1 VFHHEVQSASLDR
14 RCRAVGGLLL
24 LALLCSPLASAANSA
39 PLTLESKIPLGEVS
53 GRIDHLAVDLKRQ
66 RIFVAELG
74 NDTVG
79 VVDLKERKTI
89 QTLSGFKEPQ
99 GIGYVP
105 SADTVYV
112 ANGGNGVVRIFQGA
126 ELTAAGQIDLG
137 DDADNVR
144 VDEAAHQ
151 VLVGYGGGAIAVIDS
166 TNQAKLAD
174 IALKAHPES
183 FRLDTGGK
191 WIYVNVPHAH
201 QIAVIDRVARKQ
213 TAGWSTGTLL
223 ANYPLIL
230 DEPHQ
235 RILSVFRFPARV
247 GVFAEDGKLV
257 TRVETCGDSDDAFI
271 DGKRNLVY
279 VICGAGYVDVL
290 KPNGDTYASL
300 GRIETNSGA
309 RTGLFVPELDRLV
322 VAVRARGSE
331 PAAVWVYR
339 PLP

>member
-1 VFHHEVQSASLDR
+1 
-14 RCRAVGGLLL
+14 L
-24 LALLCSPLASAANSA
+24 LALLCSPAAGAVDSP
-39 PLTLESKIPLGEVS
+39 PLMLESKIPLGEVS

-66 RIFVAELG
+66 RLFVAELG

-79 VVDLKERKTI
+79 VVDLKEGKTI
-89 QTLSGFKEPQ
+89 QTLKGFKEPQ
-99 GIGYVP
+99 GIGYVA
-105 SADTVYV
+105 STDTVYV
-112 ANGGNGVVRIFQGA
+112 ANGGSGVVRVFQGA
-126 ELTAAGQIDLG
+126 DLTDAGQIELG

-151 VLVGYGGGAIAVIDS
+151 VLVGYGGGAIAVIDTAS
-166 TNQAKLAD
+166 HAKLAD
-174 IALKAHPES
+174 IPLKAHPES
-183 FRLDTGGK
+183 FRLDASGK
-191 WIYVNVPHAH
+191 RIYVNVPRSHE
-201 QIAVIDRVARKQ
+201 IAVIDRAARKQ
-213 TAGWSTGTLL
+213 TAGWSTGILL

-235 RILSVFRFPARV
+235 RILSVFRLPARV
-247 GVFAEDGKLV
+247 GVFSEDGKLV

-271 DGKRNLVY
+271 DAKRNLVY

-290 KPNGDTYASL
+290 KPSGGTYVSF
-300 GRIETNSGA
+300 GRIDTNSGA
-309 RTGLFVPELDRLV
+309 RTGLFVPELDRLI

>member
-1 VFHHEVQSASLDR
+1 VLGVLSLEG
-14 RCRAVGGLLL
+14 AGAAQPA
-24 LALLCSPLASAANSA
+24 ALV
-39 PLTLESKIPLGEVS
+39 LESKISLGAVR
-53 GRIDHLAVDLKRQ
+53 GRIDHLAFDVSRQ
-66 RIFVAELG
+66 RLFVAELG

-79 VVDLKERKTI
+79 VVDLKEHKTV
-89 QTLSGFKEPQ
+89 QTLRGFKEPQ

-105 SADTVYV
+105 STDTVYV
-112 ANGGNGVVRIFQGA
+112 ANGGNGVVRILQGA
-126 ELTAAGQIDLG
+126 DLTAAGQIELG

-151 VLVGYGGGAIAVIDS
+151 VLVGYGGGAIAVIDMTS
-166 TNQAKLAD
+166 HGKLTD
-174 IALKAHPES
+174 IPLKAHPES
-183 FRLDTGGK
+183 FRLDASGK
-191 WIYVNVPHAH
+191 RIYVNVPRNHE
-201 QIAVIDRVARKQ
+201 IAVVDRVARKQ
-213 TAGWSTGTLL
+213 TAGWSTGILL
-223 ANYPLIL
+223 SNYPLIL

-235 RILSVFRFPARV
+235 HILSVFRIPARL
-247 GVFAEDGKLV
+247 GVFGEDGKLV

-290 KPNGDTYASL
+290 RPSGDTYARL

-309 RTGLFVPELDRLV
+309 RTGLFVPELDRLI

-339 PLP
+339 PEP